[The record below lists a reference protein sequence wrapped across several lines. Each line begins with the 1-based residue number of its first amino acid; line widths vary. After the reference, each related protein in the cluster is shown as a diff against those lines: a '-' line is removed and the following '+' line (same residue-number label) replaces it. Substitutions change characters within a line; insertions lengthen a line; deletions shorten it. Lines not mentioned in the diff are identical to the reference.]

1 MRADR
6 LLTLMLLL
14 QARERMTAAQL
25 AERLEVSERTIY
37 RDLDALSAAGV
48 PVYADRGPG
57 GGCALRRGYRTDL
70 TGLNRGD
77 VASLFA
83 GTSGGQLAELGLGP
97 GFQSALAKL
106 EAGLPGERRG
116 EAEHVRARFHV
127 DAAPWFA
134 PRESTRQL
142 PALRDA
148 LLGDRPVR
156 LTTRRDDGRESTR
169 VVLPLGLVV
178 KGGIWYLV
186 ALAGAETRVY
196 RVSRLRRVAA
206 AKETMRRPPN
216 FDLAAFWARWSRDF
230 IAGIP
235 EYPVTLR
242 VRREALPILP
252 HVLGERI
259 RETIAAAGRP
269 KGRGLIIEFNFDDL
283 EAACGRVLSLGTLVE
298 VLEPAELRQ
307 RLRQEAEAVA
317 RQYGRR
323 S

>member
-6 LLTLMLLL
+6 LLTMLLL
-14 QARERMTAAQL
+14 LQTRGRMTAAQL

-70 TGLNRGD
+70 TGFNRGD
-77 VASLFA
+77 VTSLFA
-83 GTSGGQLAELGLGP
+83 GTSGRQLGELGLGA

-106 EAGLPGERRG
+106 EATLPGDRRG

-134 PRESTRQL
+134 PRESTRHL

-148 LLGDRPVR
+148 LLADRAVR
-156 LTTRRDDGRESTR
+156 VTSRRDDGRGSTR
-169 VVLPLGLVV
+169 LVLPLGLVV

-186 ALAGAETRVY
+186 ALAGNETRVY
-196 RVSRLRRVAA
+196 RVSRLQRVAA
-206 AKETMRRPPN
+206 AKEALQRPRA

-235 EYPVTLR
+235 EYGVKMR
-242 VRREALPILP
+242 VRREGLAILP
-252 HVLGERI
+252 QVFGERM
-259 RETIAAAGRP
+259 REAIAAAGKP
-269 KGRGLIIEFNFDDL
+269 TARGLIVDFTFDSLD
-283 EAACGRVLSLGTLVE
+283 AACGGMLSLATLVE
-298 VLEPAELRQ
+298 VLEPQELRARVREQ
-307 RLRQEAEAVA
+307 AEAVVQ
-317 RQYGRR
+317 QYKRR

>member
-6 LLTLMLLL
+6 LLTLLLLL
-14 QARERMTAAQL
+14 QTRGRMTAGQL

-70 TGLNRGD
+70 TGMNRGD
-77 VASLFA
+77 VAALFA
-83 GTSGGQLAELGLGP
+83 GTSGRQLSELGLGS

-106 EAGLPGERRG
+106 EATLPGDRRG
-116 EAEHVRARFHV
+116 EAEQVRARFHV
-127 DAAPWFA
+127 DAVPWFA
-134 PRESTRQL
+134 PRESARHL

-148 LLGDRPVR
+148 LLADRAVR
-156 LTTRRDDGRESTR
+156 VTSRRDDGRESTR
-169 VVLPLGLVV
+169 LVLPLGLVV

-186 ALAGAETRVY
+186 ALGGSEVRVY

-206 AKETMRRPPN
+206 AKESLQRPRD

-235 EYPVTLR
+235 EFPVKLR
-242 VRREALPILP
+242 VSREGLAILPQVFGERMREA
-252 HVLGERI
+252 
-259 RETIAAAGRP
+259 IAAAGRP
-269 KGRGLIIEFNFDDL
+269 KAGGLVVDFNFDSLD
-283 EAACGRVLSLGTLVE
+283 AACGGVLSLATLVE
-298 VLEPAELRQ
+298 VLEPQELRDLVRQ
-307 RLRQEAEAVA
+307 RAEAVV
-317 RQYGRR
+317 RQYSGR
-323 S
+323 